1 MLSGICYQE
10 GPLNP
15 FHLPGHLGKLMG
27 PLVALVPPCSLTLFY
42 RLHAVEHLIKEL
54 QIALA
59 VSFGLFFVVT
69 KYHSPRSGPSFCAY
83 SLDLFQHCCLSVFFL
98 PRNVYAAVYDSSD
111 MLFCI
116 FPICIS
122 FNVSR
127 QYHQAP

>member
-1 MLSGICYQE
+1 MLPGICYQE
-10 GPLNP
+10 GPPNP
-15 FHLPGHLGKLMG
+15 CNFPGHLGKLMG
-27 PLVALVPPCSLTLFY
+27 PLVALVPPHSLTVFY

-59 VSFGLFFVVT
+59 VSFSLFFVT
-69 KYHSPRSGPSFCAY
+69 EYHNPSSDPSSCVL
-83 SLDLFQHCCLSVFFL
+83 SLDLFQHCYLSVFFL
-98 PRNVYAAVYDSSD
+98 PQNICAAVYDSSD
-111 MLFCI
+111 TLFCI